1 VDARCC
7 SLTVSEDDVRGK
19 KEFVVL
25 EKGKMGGKCTCCNVN
40 AFDTNSRRHEA
51 VRGYLHS
58 VSRETSVGS

>member
-25 EKGKMGGKCTCCNVN
+25 EKGKRNLLFV
-40 AFDTNSRRHEA
+40 AEDPEASQSRKI
-51 VRGYLHS
+51 
-58 VSRETSVGS
+58 RECRMCG